1 MLRTRPYGRAPAP
14 SIGRCIYCGRAEG
27 LLTREHVIPKSLGG
41 HFQAPQDPNWFYSFL
56 SQSAAAVIGVLGA
69 VLVSRLL
76 QALLEARASAARVID
91 SFVATRNAL
100 VARTNEIEG
109 YAAFLADKLPPLQAL
124 LDRGESTFDTTH
136 WQEFG
141 TSTSG
146 GSFRKELSRELLVQ
160 MRADEQACGLILS
173 TLPLYHADKHRQ
185 CRSPYRHEH
194 TGSRSLLG
202 SRSSGSLSGLTG
214 NGMTDRAVAHLG
226 RTPCDESR
234 RATCSL

>member
-1 MLRTRPYGRAPAP
+1 MQARTPALPSMLRTRPYGRAPAP

-173 TLPLYHADKHRQ
+173 TLPPITTRINIASVAARIGTNIQ
-185 CRSPYRHEH
+185 AHEVC
-194 TGSRSLLG
+194 SVLG
-202 SRSSGSLSGLTG
+202 PQ
-214 NGMTDRAVAHLG
+214 V
-226 RTPCDESR
+226 PCLD
-234 RATCSL
+234 

>member
-1 MLRTRPYGRAPAP
+1 MQARTPALPSMLRTRPYGRAPAP

-76 QALLEARASAARVID
+76 QALLEARATAARVID

-109 YAAFLADKLPPLQAL
+109 YAAFLADKLPHSKHCSIAASQRLTPRTGRNSAL
-124 LDRGESTFDTTH
+124 RHPAEVSERNCH
-136 WQEFG
+136 A
-141 TSTSG
+141 SC
-146 GSFRKELSRELLVQ
+146 SFKC
-160 MRADEQACGLILS
+160 A
-173 TLPLYHADKHRQ
+173 
-185 CRSPYRHEH
+185 
-194 TGSRSLLG
+194 
-202 SRSSGSLSGLTG
+202 
-214 NGMTDRAVAHLG
+214 
-226 RTPCDESR
+226 RTSR
-234 RATCSL
+234 RAG